1 VTPDP
6 VDVRRQAYVVSLN
19 VGRPREVVDAGRTVV
34 TAIWKSP
41 VEEPVAVR
49 GVNLEGDDQAD
60 RTVHGGPDKAVYAYA
75 SEDYAFWEQELDQP
89 VPGGT
94 FGENITTA
102 GLDLRDALVGERWR
116 VGSVVLEVSQPRMP
130 CFKLGIR
137 MGSPA
142 FPRRFSL
149 ARRPGTYLRI
159 VEEGELVKGDRIDV
173 IDRPGHGIGII
184 DVFDV
189 YYGDH
194 ARAGKLLGAS
204 QLPESWRQWAE
215 SRAR

>member
-1 VTPDP
+1 M
-6 VDVRRQAYVVSLN
+6 RQAFVASVN
-19 VGRPREVVDAGRTVV
+19 IGRPREVVDAGRTVV

-75 SEDYAFWEQELDQP
+75 SEDYAFWEQQLGQP

-159 VEEGELVKGDRIDV
+159 VEEGELVKGDRIEV
-173 IDRPGHGIGII
+173 VDRPGHGIRII

-194 ARAGKLLGAS
+194 ARAGMLLGAS
-204 QLPESWRQWAE
+204 QLPESWRRWAE